1 MKYRRLRV
9 QDLLRE
15 EISSIIQR
23 DVKDPGLGLGF
34 VTILEVK
41 MTEDL
46 KTAKVFFSI
55 YGTEEEKKKTM
66 EALNRSRG
74 YIKFLLGKRI
84 KLRYTP
90 DLYFSLDDTY
100 EKISKIEEILE
111 KGAHVR
117 ED

>member
-23 DVKDPGLGLGF
+23 DVKDPGFGF

-55 YGTEEEKKKTM
+55 YGTEEEKKKTT
-66 EALNRSRG
+66 EALNRSKG

-90 DLYFSLDDTY
+90 DLYFTLDDTY